1 MGRPYL
7 DFDIFPRY
15 HSLRVASFRTFKF
28 DVLGRV
34 SYVHL
39 AQIPVVNRLRDA
51 KTEMVGLLGCNTSS
65 AHALNIPAMPPNLV
79 DVHRIIPVESELPP
93 EVEPILISK
102 AVSHYVVAVPF
113 VIIDPTRDVAKH
125 HI

>member
-7 DFDIFPRY
+7 HFDIFLRY
-15 HSLRVASFRTFKF
+15 HSLRVASLRTFEF

-39 AQIPVVNRLRDA
+39 AQIPVMNGRRGTKA
-51 KTEMVGLLGCNTSS
+51 EMVGFGGCNTPS
-65 AHALNIPAMPPNLV
+65 AHALNIPTMPPNLV
-79 DVHRIIPVESELPP
+79 DVLRIVPVESELAP
-93 EVEPILISK
+93 EVEPVLISK
-102 AVSHYVVAVPF
+102 AVSHYVVVVPF
-113 VIIDPTRDVAKH
+113 VIIDPARDVAKH